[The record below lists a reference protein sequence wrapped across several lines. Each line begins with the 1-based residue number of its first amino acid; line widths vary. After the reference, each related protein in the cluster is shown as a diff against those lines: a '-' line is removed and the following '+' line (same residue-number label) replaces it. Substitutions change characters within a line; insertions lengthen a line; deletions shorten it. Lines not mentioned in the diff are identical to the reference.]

1 MDGSE
6 AMHETRWQDRSA
18 HKLRRRGRSGERDTA
33 DAGLVITRLVVDI
46 ETHNSELE
54 MAGPNSGVWMFL

>member
-1 MDGSE
+1 MRPAGRTDQLTS
-6 AMHETRWQDRSA
+6 

-33 DAGLVITRLVVDI
+33 DAGLVIARLVVDI

-54 MAGPNSGVWMFL
+54 IAGPNPIVWMSPEM